1 MALQRPHNKNMK
13 SKNKI
18 TLIGTLGK
26 DPEVKHL
33 EGGSCVANFPIAT
46 NETWKDK
53 NTGEKVTETEWHNI
67 VLWRG
72 LGEVAEKYLKK
83 GNNVY
88 IEGKLK
94 TRSWTDRDGN
104 TQYRTDVIGDDLI
117 MLGSKPTNQQSEPT
131 TQLEQAEQATVSEAI
146 DDELPF

>member
-1 MALQRPHNKNMK
+1 MK

-18 TLIGTLGK
+18 TLIDTLGK

-33 EGGSCVANFPIAT
+33 EGGLCVANFPIAT

>member
-1 MALQRPHNKNMK
+1 MK

-33 EGGSCVANFPIAT
+33 EDGLCVANFPIAT

-53 NTGEKVTETEWHNI
+53 NTGEKVSETEWHNI